1 MDDPDFISK
10 TRRKREAHELQD
22 LGKALSQLS
31 LEQLAR
37 FDLPDNLRAAV
48 LEVKGMTK
56 HEAIRRQMQYV
67 GKMMRNLDCEP
78 IAAQLAALH
87 APSRQQTALFH
98 VAEKWRDAL
107 VEDPQAIVRFVQEFP
122 GADAGAIAKL
132 AAQATAEREGERS
145 PHNFRKLFH
154 AITAV
159 VNGEFK
165 GKAR

>member
-10 TRRKREAHELQD
+10 TRRKREAHDLQA

-37 FDLPDNLRAAV
+37 IEMPEDLREAV

-67 GKMMRNLDCEP
+67 GKMMRAIDCAP
-78 IAAQLAALH
+78 IAAQLTALH

-107 VEDPQAIVRFVQEFP
+107 VADPQAIVKFVQEFP
-122 GADAGAIAKL
+122 SADASAIAKL
-132 AAQATAEREGERS
+132 AARAAEERDGARG
-145 PHNFRKLFH
+145 PHNYRRLFH
-154 AITAV
+154 ALSAIV
-159 VNGEFK
+159 QGEFK
-165 GKAR
+165 GKA